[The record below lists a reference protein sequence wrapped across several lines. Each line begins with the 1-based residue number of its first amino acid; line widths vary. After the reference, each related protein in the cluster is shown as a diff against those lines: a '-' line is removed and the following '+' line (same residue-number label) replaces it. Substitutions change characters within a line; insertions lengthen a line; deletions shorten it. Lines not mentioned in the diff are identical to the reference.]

1 MNIYRKTLSKRNI
14 KNIDIMDTKKFKKFL
29 HSIIEEHYNMTSDIT
44 GSGHTLNYLWY
55 MYYKGVKA
63 GTYRPF
69 IFMAEMHL
77 LKEMGYMTIEDIQ
90 NINNMIKS
98 EDKDNFYI
106 GYLSL
111 ESLRSK
117 RIKEHGVFN
126 EKNKAYMNI
135 IPDYASKIVNS
146 DIFKISLK
154 STNQ

>member
-1 MNIYRKTLSKRNI
+1 MGKI
-14 KNIDIMDTKKFKKFL
+14 KDLKENDILLTKKFKKFL

>member
-1 MNIYRKTLSKRNI
+1 MEKTKTN
-14 KNIDIMDTKKFKKFL
+14 DIVLTKKFKKFL
-29 HSIIEEHYNMTSDIT
+29 HSIIEEHYNMTSQDNDTT
-44 GSGHTLNYLWY
+44 GSNNSLNYLWY
-55 MYYKGVKA
+55 MYHKGVKA

-90 NINNMIKS
+90 NINEMIKS

-117 RIKEHGVFN
+117 RIKEHGLFN
-126 EKNKAYMNI
+126 KESKVYINI
-135 IPDYASKIVNS
+135 VKDYASKIVNS

>member
-1 MNIYRKTLSKRNI
+1 MNVYRKTLSQRNI
-14 KNIDIMDTKKFKKFL
+14 KNIDIMNTKKFKKFL
-29 HSIIEEHYNMTSDIT
+29 HSIIEEHYNMTLDVTS
-44 GSGHTLNYLWY
+44 SGHTLNYLWY

-77 LKEMGYMTIEDIQ
+77 LKEMGYMENENIQ
-90 NINNMIKS
+90 NINEMTKS

-117 RIKEHGVFN
+117 RIEEHGVFS
-126 EKNKAYMNI
+126 EGNKAYMDI
-135 IPDYASKIVNS
+135 IPDYASKVLNTTL
-146 DIFKISLK
+146 FQNALK
-154 STNQ
+154 N

>member
-1 MNIYRKTLSKRNI
+1 
-14 KNIDIMDTKKFKKFL
+14 
-29 HSIIEEHYNMTSDIT
+29 MTSDVT

-117 RIKEHGVFN
+117 RIKEHGIFS
-126 EKNKAYMNI
+126 EANKIYTDYISN
-135 IPDYASKIVNS
+135 YASKNIKYNFVS
-146 DIFKISLK
+146 KCIKKLK
-154 STNQ
+154 

>member
-1 MNIYRKTLSKRNI
+1 MGKI
-14 KNIDIMDTKKFKKFL
+14 KDLKENDILLTKKFKKFL
-29 HSIIEEHYNMTSDIT
+29 HSIIEEHYNMTSDVT

-90 NINNMIKS
+90 NINNMTKS

-111 ESLRSK
+111 ESLRNK
-117 RIKEHGVFN
+117 RIKEHGIFS
-126 EKNKAYMNI
+126 EANKIYTDYISN
-135 IPDYASKIVNS
+135 YASKILNTTL
-146 DIFKISLK
+146 FQNALK
-154 STNQ
+154 S

>member
-14 KNIDIMDTKKFKKFL
+14 KNIDIMNTKQFKKFL
-29 HSIIEEHYNMTSDIT
+29 HSIIEEHYNMTLDIK
-44 GSGHTLNYLWY
+44 SSAHTLNYLWY

-77 LKEMGYMTIEDIQ
+77 LKEMGYMENENIQ
-90 NINNMIKS
+90 NINEMTKS

-111 ESLRSK
+111 ESLRNK
-117 RIKEHGVFN
+117 RIKEHGVFSK
-126 EKNKAYMNI
+126 ENKVYINI
-135 IPDYASKIVNS
+135 ISDYASKVLNTTL
-146 DIFKISLK
+146 FQNALK
-154 STNQ
+154 N

>member
-1 MNIYRKTLSKRNI
+1 MEKTATN
-14 KNIDIMDTKKFKKFL
+14 DILLTKKFKKFL

-126 EKNKAYMNI
+126 QENKVYMDL

>member
-1 MNIYRKTLSKRNI
+1 MEKTKTN
-14 KNIDIMDTKKFKKFL
+14 DIVFTKKFKKFL
-29 HSIIEEHYNMTSDIT
+29 HSIIEEHYNMTSQNNDTT
-44 GSGHTLNYLWY
+44 GSNNSLNYLWY
-55 MYYKGVKA
+55 MYHKGVNA

-117 RIKEHGVFN
+117 RIKEHGIFSQA
-126 EKNKAYMNI
+126 NKIYTDYI
-135 IPDYASKIVNS
+135 SSYASKILNTTL
-146 DIFKISLK
+146 FQNALK
-154 STNQ
+154 NEK

>member
-1 MNIYRKTLSKRNI
+1 MNVYRKTLSQRNI
-14 KNIDIMDTKKFKKFL
+14 KNIDIMNTKKFKKFL
-29 HSIIEEHYNMTSDIT
+29 HSIIEEHYNMTLDIK

-117 RIKEHGVFN
+117 RIEEHVVFS
-126 EKNKAYMNI
+126 EGNKAYMNI
-135 IPDYASKIVNS
+135 IPDYSSKVLNTTL
-146 DIFKISLK
+146 FQNALK
-154 STNQ
+154 N

>member
-1 MNIYRKTLSKRNI
+1 MEKTAAN
-14 KNIDIMDTKKFKKFL
+14 DILLAKKFKKFL
-29 HSIIEEHYNMTSDIT
+29 HSIIEEHYNMTSDVT

-77 LKEMGYMTIEDIQ
+77 LKEMGYMTIDDIQ

>member
-1 MNIYRKTLSKRNI
+1 MNIYRQTLSQRNI
-14 KNIDIMDTKKFKKFL
+14 KNIDIMNTKKFKKFL
-29 HSIIEEHYNMTSDIT
+29 HSIIEEHYNMTLDIT

-55 MYYKGVKA
+55 MYHKGVKT

-77 LKEMGYMTIEDIQ
+77 LKEMGYMENDDIK
-90 NINNMIKS
+90 NLNEMIKS

-117 RIKEHGVFN
+117 RIEEHGIFS
-126 EKNKAYMNI
+126 EGNKAYMNI
-135 IPDYASKIVNS
+135 IPDYASKVLNTTL
-146 DIFKISLK
+146 FQNALK
-154 STNQ
+154 N

>member
-1 MNIYRKTLSKRNI
+1 MGKI
-14 KNIDIMDTKKFKKFL
+14 KDLKENDILLTKKFKKFL
-29 HSIIEEHYNMTSDIT
+29 HSIIEEHYNMTSQDNDIK
-44 GSGHTLNYLWY
+44 GSNNSLNYLWY
-55 MYYKGVKA
+55 MYHKGAKA

-90 NINNMIKS
+90 NINEMIKS

-117 RIKEHGVFN
+117 RIKEHGLFN
-126 EKNKAYMNI
+126 KESKVYINI
-135 IPDYASKIVNS
+135 VKDYASKIVNS

>member
-14 KNIDIMDTKKFKKFL
+14 KNIDIMNTKQFKKFL
-29 HSIIEEHYNMTSDIT
+29 HSIIEEHYNMTSDVT

-90 NINNMIKS
+90 NINNMTKS

-106 GYLSL
+106 GSLSL
-111 ESLRSK
+111 ESLRNK
-117 RIKEHGVFN
+117 RIKEHGIFS
-126 EKNKAYMNI
+126 EKNKAYTDYISN
-135 IPDYASKIVNS
+135 YASKILNTTL
-146 DIFKISLK
+146 FQNALK
-154 STNQ
+154 N

>member
-1 MNIYRKTLSKRNI
+1 MGKI
-14 KNIDIMDTKKFKKFL
+14 KDLKENDILLTKKFKKFL
-29 HSIIEEHYNMTSDIT
+29 HSIIEEHYNMTSDVT
-44 GSGHTLNYLWY
+44 SSGHTLNYLWY

-117 RIKEHGVFN
+117 RIKEH
-126 EKNKAYMNI
+126 
-135 IPDYASKIVNS
+135 
-146 DIFKISLK
+146 
-154 STNQ
+154 

>member
-1 MNIYRKTLSKRNI
+1 MNIYRQTLSHRNI
-14 KNIDIMDTKKFKKFL
+14 KNIDIMNTKKFKKFL
-29 HSIIEEHYNMTSDIT
+29 HSIIEEHYNMTLDIT

-55 MYYKGVKA
+55 MYHKGVNA

-111 ESLRSK
+111 ESLRNK
-117 RIKEHGVFN
+117 RIEEHGIFS
-126 EKNKAYMNI
+126 EGNKAYMNI
-135 IPDYASKIVNS
+135 IPDYASKVLNTTL
-146 DIFKISLK
+146 FQNALK
-154 STNQ
+154 N

>member
-1 MNIYRKTLSKRNI
+1 MEKTATNNILL
-14 KNIDIMDTKKFKKFL
+14 TKKFKKFL

-90 NINNMIKS
+90 NINNMTKS

>member
-1 MNIYRKTLSKRNI
+1 MEKTATN
-14 KNIDIMDTKKFKKFL
+14 DIVLTKKFKKFL

>member
-1 MNIYRKTLSKRNI
+1 MEKTATN
-14 KNIDIMDTKKFKKFL
+14 DIVLTKKFKKFL
-29 HSIIEEHYNMTSDIT
+29 HSIIEEHYNMTSQDNDTT
-44 GSGHTLNYLWY
+44 GLNNSLNYLWY

-117 RIKEHGVFN
+117 RIKEHGIFSQA
-126 EKNKAYMNI
+126 NKIYTDYI
-135 IPDYASKIVNS
+135 SSYASKILN
-146 DIFKISLK
+146 
-154 STNQ
+154 TT

>member
-1 MNIYRKTLSKRNI
+1 MEKTATN
-14 KNIDIMDTKKFKKFL
+14 DILLTKKFKKFL
-29 HSIIEEHYNMTSDIT
+29 HNIIEEHYNMTSDIT

-117 RIKEHGVFN
+117 RIKEHGIFN
-126 EKNKAYMNI
+126 EANKIYTDYISN
-135 IPDYASKIVNS
+135 YASKILNTTL
-146 DIFKISLK
+146 FQNALK
-154 STNQ
+154 N